1 MNAADILSYL
11 ERWRMYTALYVPI
24 SLVRFDFLMMEMK
37 CGLGADHKGTD
48 LRLLPLLIIKV
59 SNNF

>member
-37 CGLGADHKGTD
+37 CGLGGTD